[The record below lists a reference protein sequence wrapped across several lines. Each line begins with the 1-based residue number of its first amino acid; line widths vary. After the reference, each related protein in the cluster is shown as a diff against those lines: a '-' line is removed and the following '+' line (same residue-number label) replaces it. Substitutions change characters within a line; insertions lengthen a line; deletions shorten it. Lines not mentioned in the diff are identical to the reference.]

1 MEAEGIRIIAWNA
14 NSIRSK
20 IKQLDVKYYLHKYKP
35 HLLLL
40 SETKLLDRS
49 IVQFPNYKIYR
60 NDRLTDGGGGTAIL
74 IDENVRHTV
83 LNTPLL
89 KSCEATCLNVSLGG
103 VKTFTIVS
111 FYCPKFL
118 LKDDLQSL
126 MALNSSVFV
135 GGDFNA
141 KHRYWHNSE
150 NNANGNNL
158 LKFLINESPAELMY
172 PDGYTCYRSKSN
184 PSTIDL
190 ALVKGMGVAS
200 ASVLEINT
208 DHCPVEYILKLN
220 SKFVVDTPSQQ
231 FQYRE
236 ANWDCF
242 REIIDDELAL
252 NPFSVT
258 ESIDSSVDRL
268 TRLIRHAMTEAIPLK
283 RVKEKND
290 FPPWLKRC
298 IELKKKL
305 RRTYFRNKIKRKEL
319 KDQIRYTDKVI
330 TDGLNLAESKLFL
343 NRLKRIKPNHEMYK
357 NINMLLRCD
366 NFTIPALKMSDGT
379 LVNNPVDKANVIAS
393 VYDEIHKQNRGMGDP
408 SFNVKVESEI
418 RSFQTASNALP
429 VPHEPIL
436 TDPEEI
442 KIVLKSLKNKRSNGP
457 DSIPNVTLKKL
468 PSSAHEFLAHLINH
482 ILIKGYFP
490 KSWKSAHVIPIPKPG
505 KPANEPKNLRPISLL
520 NNLSKILEKV
530 MHARILNYCKE
541 MNLLPDNQ
549 FGFRNKHS
557 TTHALMRLFEES
569 VLGFNENK
577 ITVAAFL
584 DIEKAFDT
592 MWVKGL
598 IYKMLRM
605 GFPHYLIKITLSYL
619 QNREFRVKLASH
631 LSNPVS
637 VNDGVPQG
645 SILGPLLFIIFIA
658 DLPSHTNTMLSV
670 FADDTNT
677 FSTRLSPNRAKS
689 NVQSHLYK
697 LESYYQKW
705 KIKVNA
711 GKSEALIIGKSNFVV
726 SKNKNLPV
734 LEINDE
740 KIEYK
745 ESVRY
750 LGYHVQ
756 SNLKHNEHIK
766 KMLLKAYSGLHRLYP
781 IMRVNNGISQL
792 VKVKAYLTILRPV
805 LTYAVAIWHNLPK
818 YLIRKMKVFENKCLR
833 MAIDF
838 KRTRI
843 NFRYISTKSLHEIT
857 KTPRLNDHL
866 HDLAKRMLSR
876 TYMNENAIISGLGN
890 YSNEMISHAVYKPP
904 HSLLWTHDSKLLS
917 L

>member
-1 MEAEGIRIIAWNA
+1 MEAKVLKIIAWNV

-20 IKQLDVKYYLHKYKP
+20 IKQLDVKHLLQKYKP

-89 KSCEATCLNVSLGG
+89 KSCEATCLNISLGG
-103 VKTFTIVS
+103 AKTFTIIS
-111 FYCPKFL
+111 FYCPKVL
-118 LKDDLQSL
+118 IKDDLQKL
-126 MALNSSVFV
+126 TALNSSVFV

-150 NNANGNNL
+150 NNTNGNNL
-158 LKFLINESPAELMY
+158 FKFLVTESPAELIY

-190 ALVKGMGVAS
+190 ALVKEMEVTS
-200 ASVLEINT
+200 ASILEMNP
-208 DHCPVEYILKLN
+208 DHCPVEYVLKLN
-220 SKFVVDTPSQQ
+220 SKFVLETPPQQ

-242 REIIDDELAL
+242 RDIIDEELVL
-252 NPFSVT
+252 YPFSVT

-268 TRLIRHAMTEAIPLK
+268 TRLISRAMTEAIPLK
-283 RVKEKND
+283 RVEEKNG

-298 IELKKKL
+298 VELKKKL

-319 KDQIRYTDKVI
+319 KDEIRRIDKEI
-330 TDGLNLAESKLFL
+330 TDRLNLVESKLFL
-343 NRLKRIKPNHEMYK
+343 SRLSRIKPNHEMYK
-357 NINMLLRCD
+357 NINMLLRRD
-366 NFTIPALKMSDGT
+366 NNAIPPLKLSDGT
-379 LVNNPVDKANVIAS
+379 LINNPVDKANVIAS

-408 SFNVKVESEI
+408 SFNAKVESEI
-418 RSFQTASNALP
+418 RSFLTSLP
-429 VPHEPIL
+429 DMPEPLL
-436 TDPEEI
+436 TDHEEI
-442 KIVLKSLKNKRSNGP
+442 KLVLKSLKNKRTNGP
-457 DSIPNVTLKKL
+457 DSIPNVALKKL

-482 ILIKGYFP
+482 ILVKGYFP

-530 MHARILNYCKE
+530 LHARILECCKE
-541 MNLLPDNQ
+541 MNLLPNNQ
-549 FGFRNKHS
+549 FGFRKKHS
-557 TTHALMRLFEES
+557 TVYALMRLFEEC
-569 VLGFNENK
+569 VLGFNDNK
-577 ITVAAFL
+577 VTVAAFL

-592 MWVKGL
+592 MWVEGL
-598 IYKMLRM
+598 IYKMIHM
-605 GFPHYLIKITLSYL
+605 KIPPYLIKITLSYL
-619 QNREFRVKLASH
+619 QNREFRVKLATHFSD
-631 LSNPVS
+631 PVS

-645 SILGPLLFIIFIA
+645 SILGPLLFIIFIS
-658 DLPSHTNTMLSV
+658 DLPLHTNTILSV
-670 FADDTNT
+670 FADDTNA
-677 FSTRLSPNRAKS
+677 FSTRLSPSRAKS

-697 LESYYQKW
+697 LQSYYHKW

-711 GKSEALIIGKSNFVV
+711 GKSEALCIGKSNFAV
-726 SKNKNLPV
+726 SRNKNLLALV
-734 LEINDE
+734 INDE

-756 SNLKHNEHIK
+756 SNLKHNEHVK
-766 KMLLKAYSGLHRLYP
+766 RMLLKAYSGLHRLYP
-781 IMRVNNGISQL
+781 IMKVNNGISQL

-805 LTYAVAIWHNLPK
+805 LTYAVAIWHDLPK

-833 MAIDF
+833 MAINF
-838 KRTRI
+838 KRTRV

-857 KTPRLNDHL
+857 KTPRLNEHL

-876 TYMNENAIISGLGN
+876 TYMHENAIISGLGS
-890 YSNEMISHAVYKPP
+890 YANELVSRDVHKPP
-904 HSLLWTHDSKLLS
+904 HSLLWTHESKLLN